1 MSRKFLSSVCCSLF
15 LLAASAV
22 LLSAQVSKEANSGYQ
37 TKEQRE
43 RVASNLDRPEREKS
57 QKPRE
62 LIAAIGVNNG
72 DVIADIGSGV
82 GFMLPYFL
90 EAVGPG
96 GKIYA
101 EDIQQD
107 FLDTVEEKKRENNWA
122 NVETILGDQK
132 DPKLPSDQVDLA
144 FVLDAF
150 HHFSYPVETMRNI
163 RRSLKPDGRLVMVDF
178 YRSRHHPT
186 RGEEWC
192 EKHIRLDRDG
202 FAAEIVSAG
211 FKLERHFDHL
221 PHQYVLVFRKD
232 RP

>member
-122 NVETILGDQK
+122 DVETILGDQK
-132 DPKLPSDQVDLA
+132 DPKLPEEQIDLGVCPTERKSPI
-144 FVLDAF
+144 FCPHLGSGSTTD
-150 HHFSYPVETMRNI
+150 HNWLGSNFSVGQTPSFRSRCFPSLQLSRRNHAQHPA
-163 RRSLKPDGRLVMVDF
+163 LPEAGWPAGDGRL
-178 YRSRHHPT
+178 
-186 RGEEWC
+186 
-192 EKHIRLDRDG
+192 
-202 FAAEIVSAG
+202 
-211 FKLERHFDHL
+211 L
-221 PHQYVLVFRKD
+221 P
-232 RP
+232 